1 MYICTR
7 GPEEEPLVRKR
18 RDNRQI
24 GLGNGAENR
33 IVKIR
38 RETWRRYLIPL
49 EAQKMMLVAEE
60 CLGDYVST
68 RRWFVNIDEQVILLK
83 RAEQSQ

>member
-7 GPEEEPLVRKR
+7 GAEEEPLVRKR
-18 RDNRQI
+18 RDNRKI
-24 GLGNGAENR
+24 GLGNGAKKR

-60 CLGDYVST
+60 CLREQCLHQEMICEYRRTGDAVEES
-68 RRWFVNIDEQVILLK
+68 
-83 RAEQSQ
+83 